1 MKTPQGQYL
10 VFTGLDGATLN
21 SSQESLQEILPALE
35 LLRSRNIPLI
45 AASMQAAQEVLPLIR
60 ALDLTDPFIVENGG
74 AIYVPNDSLAVD
86 FKYQRKVENYRLIE
100 LGGSRRELMRKLAKI
115 RQHGRFDLQG
125 LSELEPAQIA
135 EWEDLD
141 SDQVRAAQALE
152 YSELIRI
159 KGENG
164 ELQRFQ
170 AEIEQQQMRLLRYGE
185 YHLLSGDH
193 DEGSAVRILLQL
205 YRESNPD
212 KLVISVGLSDNY
224 LDSSMLHA
232 VDIPILVRQPDGRFD
247 EQVGR
252 FGMKFTRNPGPV
264 GWSQAVIAI
273 ITEDAEA

>member
-1 MKTPQGQYL
+1 
-10 VFTGLDGATLN
+10 
-21 SSQESLQEILPALE
+21 
-35 LLRSRNIPLI
+35 
-45 AASMQAAQEVLPLIR
+45 LIR

-86 FKYQRKVENYRLIE
+86 FKFQRKVENYRLIE
-100 LGGSRRELMRKLAKI
+100 LGGLRRELLRKLAKI
-115 RQHGRFDLQG
+115 RQHGRFDVQG
-125 LSELEPAQIA
+125 FSELDPAQVA
-135 EWEDLD
+135 EWDNLD
-141 SDQVRAAQALE
+141 SGQIRAAQALE
-152 YSELIRI
+152 YSELIRFQ
-159 KGENG
+159 GENG
-164 ELQRFQ
+164 ELQRIQ

-205 YRESNPD
+205 YREANPD
-212 KLVISVGLSDNY
+212 KLLISVGLSDNY

-232 VDIPILVRQPDGRFD
+232 VDIPILVRQSDGRFD

-252 FGMKFTRNPGPV
+252 FGMKFTRNPGPL